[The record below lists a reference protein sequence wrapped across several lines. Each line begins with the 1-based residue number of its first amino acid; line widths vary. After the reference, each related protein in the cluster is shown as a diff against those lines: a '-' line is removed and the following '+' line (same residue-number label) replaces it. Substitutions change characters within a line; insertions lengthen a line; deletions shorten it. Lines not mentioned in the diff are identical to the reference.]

1 MKRPIILSQL
11 YLNSRGLL
19 IRTQLLP
26 KRTLRDGVLMS
37 KNRASMEDTLIAL
50 VSMRGWIVKKSMVTA
65 AQLLILLIK
74 HTGIAMHLMRIVI
87 VR

>member
-1 MKRPIILSQL
+1 
-11 YLNSRGLL
+11 
-19 IRTQLLP
+19 
-26 KRTLRDGVLMS
+26 
-37 KNRASMEDTLIAL
+37 MEDTLIAL